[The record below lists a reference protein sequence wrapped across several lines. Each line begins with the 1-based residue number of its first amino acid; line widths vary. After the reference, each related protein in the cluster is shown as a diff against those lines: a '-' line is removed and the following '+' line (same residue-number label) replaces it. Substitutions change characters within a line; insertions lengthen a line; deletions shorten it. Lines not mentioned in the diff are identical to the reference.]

1 MYMCNAAMLS
11 CDFKDLQ
18 AWPEI
23 TVSSNITNAVV
34 RVKCKKKWLASIK
47 LTVRIK

>member
-1 MYMCNAAMLS
+1 MLL

-23 TVSSNITNAVV
+23 TVSSNIINTVV
-34 RVKCKKKWLASIK
+34 RVKCKKVIGNYKTDSLN
-47 LTVRIK
+47 